1 MTTTTVGKE
10 AAPLNMD
17 NPVGQASAT
26 DPGASSDDQL
36 PKAFD
41 YRQFSKAMNRSR
53 YLDDLA
59 RGAGAK

>member
-1 MTTTTVGKE
+1 MTTMVGKE

-17 NPVGQASAT
+17 NPVERASVT
-26 DPGASSDDQL
+26 DKEPVSDDQL

-53 YLDDLA
+53 YLDDMA
-59 RGAGAK
+59 RGSETK